1 MDIIAI
7 IISAVGFVGS
17 IASLIGVYYS
27 YRQSKEAK
35 TAAESANA
43 AVQNVL
49 EKKQLSVFNAIID
62 SGHKVENELNR
73 QRGKKEPKFGSK
85 LQVATGSIDG
95 FISVVNEMKHNFSTD
110 KRNRIEESLKFINNY
125 RKDFCDEHVL
135 LNQAIEFILQNTQQ
149 IIAIVSEERQEKEYN
164 I

>member
-1 MDIIAI
+1 M
-7 IISAVGFVGS
+7 
-17 IASLIGVYYS
+17 
-27 YRQSKEAK
+27 
-35 TAAESANA
+35 
-43 AVQNVL
+43 
-49 EKKQLSVFNAIID
+49 
-62 SGHKVENELNR
+62 ENELNR

-110 KRNRIEESLKFINNY
+110 KRNRIEESLKVINNY

-149 IIAIVSEERQEKEYN
+149 IIAVVSEERQEKEYN